1 MMVQKLILEREN
13 LDGFHDAFW
22 NMGITDV
29 ETVRDND
36 LFHDDDV
43 LKQMG
48 MTTSEID
55 RFRKS
60 IKEQNKLQIKS
71 HNKSISPTKSN
82 DNFIRLKRQQQQ
94 HNDSIR
100 KQQML
105 QLQQYERGAESFD
118 TMTASL
124 PDVQPESSNQG
135 DSKKSSGL
143 LTRNIFGRRSGSVGR
158 PDMTVSSKNEK
169 LCSPAGDLMMPPP
182 PPPPLPSSTSNSSS
196 TNKVFYQDVPTDTSK
211 LRPTPQHQH
220 FDPQKPSPQVL
231 ASSESEKKNIASKRF
246 RLETSVIDCKE
257 YPGFAKDL
265 AALPPSEHSK
275 VRDAL
280 EEAFVGLPS
289 NTVERINHSEFAEVS
304 SPPPGRPSSWLKEI
318 GVHLPQ
324 MSSLSTSCIDES
336 ALAMHRL
343 VENIFVDLHACDRMR
358 HQNISFDDRRLQG
371 FESRLLTA
379 LVTFVA
385 KPLKVVAESSYLISR
400 KVRKV

>member
-1 MMVQKLILEREN
+1 MMVQKLMLEREN
-13 LDGFHDAFW
+13 LDRFLDAFW

-29 ETVRDND
+29 DTVRDND

-48 MTTSEID
+48 MTASEID
-55 RFRKS
+55 RFRRS
-60 IKEQNKLQIKS
+60 IKEQDKLQIQSHDKS
-71 HNKSISPTKSN
+71 MSLTRSN
-82 DNFIRLKRQQQQ
+82 GNFIRLQRQQQQ

-105 QLQQYERGAESFD
+105 QLQQYERGAASFD
-118 TMTASL
+118 TMAASL
-124 PDVQPESSNQG
+124 TDVQPESSNQG
-135 DSKKSSGL
+135 DSKQSSGL

-158 PDMTVSSKNEK
+158 PDITVSSETKK

-182 PPPPLPSSTSNSSS
+182 PPPPPPSSTSNSSS
-196 TNKVFYQDVPTDTSK
+196 NNVISYQDMSTDISK
-211 LRPTPQHQH
+211 LRTTPQHHH
-220 FDPQKPSPQVL
+220 FDIQKPSPQIL
-231 ASSESEKKNIASKRF
+231 ASSESEKK
-246 RLETSVIDCKE
+246 TSVIDCKE
-257 YPGFAKDL
+257 YPGYAKDL

-280 EEAFVGLPS
+280 EEIFVGLPA
-289 NTVERINHSEFAEVS
+289 NAAERINHTEFAEVP

-324 MSSLSTSCIDES
+324 MASLSTSCIDES

-358 HQNISFDDRRLQG
+358 QQNISFDDRRLQG

-400 KVRKV
+400 KVRKG